1 MDSAPVEFPLCR
13 LTPLLRR
20 TIGTNKPRRMG
31 LTPCDQN
38 RNVCLFRGGCRPVW
52 QPDTTKISVE
62 SKGAANRFL
71 SNRVRP
77 MVASGRD
84 FFNSIGK
91 ALLIQR
97 PSPVPL
103 PAFADKKK
111 NQKIRLTACPSTIGA
126 EPMNS
131 LWITFHNP
139 LEELRKIGQVKLLR
153 RRAGCFRNR
162 PRGPLVGK
170 GICMRSELPLRH
182 RASCERIPAGFSA

>member
-1 MDSAPVEFPLCR
+1 
-13 LTPLLRR
+13 
-20 TIGTNKPRRMG
+20 
-31 LTPCDQN
+31 
-38 RNVCLFRGGCRPVW
+38 
-52 QPDTTKISVE
+52 
-62 SKGAANRFL
+62 
-71 SNRVRP
+71 

-84 FFNSIGK
+84 FFDSIGK

-170 GICMRSELPLRH
+170 GICIAH
-182 RASCERIPAGFSA
+182 RANGYRRDSAHKRRLSAMRAAGKRKTRREAPGLPVDA